1 MNWIDIVAL
10 IAILLM
16 AYRGYSMGLVRAVFL
31 IAGLFLAM
39 IIAAQVSDP
48 VAGWITDSVKSDS
61 VATVVA
67 YAIVGGAVLL
77 GSVIA
82 GNLLNKVL
90 RTVFL
95 GWVDKLGGAVAG
107 AITGFML
114 GAALVAILA
123 RLTFLIPE
131 TFVEDLSPI
140 DVREGMRD
148 SLLDSAFVP
157 AYLDVYDFLPGKALG
172 TIPGDFDAAIDEL
185 DKARE
190 NEDG

>member
-157 AYLDVYDFLPGKALG
+157 AYLDVYDFVPGKALR